1 MSERWLD
8 IPQYAELLGVPRT
21 WVRDKVTS
29 REIQHRRVGRH
40 VRFAPED
47 IEANNEKF
55 FEPAITETPSR
66 TATRVRRAAPRQRRR
81 ADAA

>member
-1 MSERWLD
+1 MSDRWLD
-8 IPQYAELLGVPRT
+8 IDQYADLLGVPRT

-47 IEANNEKF
+47 ITANNEKF
-55 FEPAITETPSR
+55 FEPAITATPSR
-66 TATRVRRAAPRQRRR
+66 AAGRVRSAART
-81 ADAA
+81 AAKPAA